1 MFTWVKV
8 HRDLHVEVAR
18 ALYSVPERRF
28 AREPGS
34 SPWAASP
41 SSPSFAAAPSPPA
54 TTNSRRPREHQYEHE
69 RKHKLLDETGFVA

>member
-28 AREPGS
+28 AREPGEFTMGGVTQLT
-34 SPWAASP
+34 PIRGGTDAASNHEQQ
-41 SSPSFAAAPSPPA
+41 
-54 TTNSRRPREHQYEHE
+54 TTP
-69 RKHKLLDETGFVA
+69 